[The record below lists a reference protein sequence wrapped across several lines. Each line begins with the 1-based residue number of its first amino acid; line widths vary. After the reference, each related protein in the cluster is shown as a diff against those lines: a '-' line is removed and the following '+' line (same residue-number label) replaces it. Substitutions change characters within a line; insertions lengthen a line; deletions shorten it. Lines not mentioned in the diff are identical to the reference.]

1 MSKFLSEINNR
12 ELEMQIFIPSKIA
25 NHFISA
31 LNRAGDREIGG
42 ILMGEHVDEGKF
54 RIIEIT
60 VQTHGGTFA
69 SFMRYIQD
77 ITEPLRS
84 FFNRTKHEY
93 TRFNYLGEWH
103 SHQNFPLIPSLTDAE
118 TMHEIVIDPES
129 NVNFVILLLVRIGP
143 SGMLEST
150 ATLYLSGI
158 RSAVAE
164 VVFE

>member
-1 MSKFLSEINNR
+1 MQILIPSDIAHQFITAIDLGGNR
-12 ELEMQIFIPSKIA
+12 EV
-25 NHFISA
+25 
-31 LNRAGDREIGG
+31 GG
-42 ILMGEHVDEGKF
+42 IMMGEHIDKDKF

-60 VQTHGGTFA
+60 VQTHGGSFA
-69 SFMRYIQD
+69 SFIRFVQD
-77 ITEPLRS
+77 ITEPLRI

-103 SHQNFPLIPSLTDAE
+103 SHQNFALIPSSTDAR
-118 TMHEIVIDPES
+118 TMHEIVMDPES

-150 ATLYLSGI
+150 ATLYLPG
-158 RSAVAE
+158 RGSASAE